1 VQLEVVPLAMRS
13 LKETL
18 KLKAGI
24 SIIGGILQ
32 EAWPVRSAMSI
43 SFKGMVM
50 SPKENAFNVIKSLR
64 S

>member
-1 VQLEVVPLAMRS
+1 MWNLR
-13 LKETL
+13 ETS
-18 KLKAGI
+18 KSKAGI

-32 EAWPVRSAMSI
+32 EGWPVRSAMST

-50 SPKENAFNVIKSLR
+50 SPKENVFNVIKSLR